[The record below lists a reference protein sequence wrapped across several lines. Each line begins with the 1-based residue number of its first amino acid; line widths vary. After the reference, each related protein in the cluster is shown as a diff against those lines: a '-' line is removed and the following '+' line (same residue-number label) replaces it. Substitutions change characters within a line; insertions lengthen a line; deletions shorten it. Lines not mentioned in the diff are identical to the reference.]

1 MYNSTTASIIHVE
14 VIMFIKYSFGGLSR
28 CEEEQW
34 SNILVDEMESQFWFV
49 VACSALLQEES
60 LVTIQ

>member
-1 MYNSTTASIIHVE
+1 ME

-49 VACSALLQEES
+49 VACSALLQKES
-60 LVTIQ
+60 LVTTQ